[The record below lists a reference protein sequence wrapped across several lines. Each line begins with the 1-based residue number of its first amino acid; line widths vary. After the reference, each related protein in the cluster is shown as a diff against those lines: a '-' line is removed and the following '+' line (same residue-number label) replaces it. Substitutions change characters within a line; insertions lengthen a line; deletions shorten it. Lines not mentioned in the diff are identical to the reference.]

1 MEKNNIKELPL
12 GVQIK
17 WTNKSIITYIDNYLS
32 ATLGI
37 DLHGMEGMALQYI
50 FHHVGTELT
59 ATDIVRRFNVTKAT
73 ASQMLHR
80 LEKKDLITMSA
91 SAKDGRQKV
100 ITLTKRG
107 KEVFLKFEDSFASI
121 NAQVVKGLSAD
132 EKNQMIRLLEK
143 IRDNMQS
150 AQQELQKGEE

>member
-37 DLHGMEGMALQYI
+37 DLHGMEGMTLQYV

-132 EKNQMIRLLEK
+132 EKNEMIRLLEK